1 MYFDVPRVYETLS
14 VMCSRMSERRRN
26 RAISRG
32 TSFAPCLSMAKP
44 RKKGVSGL
52 ESGSDPNPPS
62 PTAPPSAGDTTAAPG
77 DRDRIAMR
85 AYELYLARGRGEGAA
100 MEDWLRAEQ
109 EMTDSRPSSRDS
121 ES

>member
-1 MYFDVPRVYETLS
+1 
-14 VMCSRMSERRRN
+14 
-26 RAISRG
+26 
-32 TSFAPCLSMAKP
+32 MAKP

-52 ESGSDPNPPS
+52 ESGSEPNPSPAAPEPS
-62 PTAPPSAGDTTAAPG
+62 RDTTAAPD

-109 EMTDSRPSSRDS
+109 EMTKSRPPSRDS